1 MADRA
6 VRAAGVAAGA
16 PAREG
21 FSGILL
27 QRGAIGERDLA
38 RARAVAEA
46 SGEPLHLVLVR
57 LGLVAEAAMAS
68 ALAESLGLPLAGEAD
83 FPRRPILAD
92 RVAVSFLEAC
102 RIIPLSDGDSGVA
115 VALADPLDSET
126 LKALRM
132 KFGKPVT
139 AWVAVPGVLDRH
151 LKRLYGR
158 DDAAALEAKLPSEGW
173 IAAADVETLRDL
185 ASDVP
190 IVRAVNR
197 MIADAV
203 AERASDIHM
212 EPYAGEL
219 RVRHRI
225 DGVLRPVAPPPLA
238 QYPGIV
244 SRIKILANLD
254 VVERRLPQDG
264 RCKVHVQGRTI
275 DIRVSCVPSLQGE
288 SLVLRILDKASA
300 PLSLDRLGFDA
311 AVSRGID
318 RLIAQDGGIVL
329 VTGPTGSGKTTTLY
343 AALQKVDTTGRKLV
357 TVEDPVEYELP
368 GITQIQVQ
376 PHIGLGFARVLRSVL
391 RHDPDV
397 LMVGEI
403 RDRETAEIAVQAAL
417 TGHLVL
423 STLHTNDAASAI
435 IRLTDMGVE
444 PYLLTSAL
452 RGVLAQRLVRTLCD
466 ACRAP
471 RTDVPDAVK
480 AVHPAAP
487 KLFDARGCERCGE
500 TGYFGRMAVAE
511 LLPVDDTI
519 RAAILAGAD
528 SAVIAKHGRAGGM
541 RTMTEDG
548 LAKAAAGVTTVE
560 EVLRVTGAL

>member
-6 VRAAGVAAGA
+6 VRAAGLGA
-16 PAREG
+16 DTSGREG
-21 FSGILL
+21 FSEILVR
-27 QRGAIGERDLA
+27 RGVIGERDLA
-38 RARAVAEA
+38 RAQAVADA
-46 SGEPLHLVLVR
+46 SSDPLHLVLGR
-57 LGLVAEAAMAS
+57 LGLVAEEAMAS
-68 ALAESLGLPLAGEAD
+68 ALAESLGHPLATESD
-83 FPRRPILAD
+83 FPRRPVLAD

-102 RIIPLSDGDSGVA
+102 RVIPLSDGDAGVV
-115 VALADPLDSET
+115 VALADPLDVET

-139 AWVAVPGVLDRH
+139 PWVAVPGMLDRQ

-158 DDAAALEAKLPSEGW
+158 DTSAALEAKPEGW
-173 IAAADVETLRDL
+173 AAAADIETLRDL

-197 MIADAV
+197 MIQDAV

-212 EPYAGEL
+212 EPYAGEI
-219 RVRHRI
+219 RVRYRI
-225 DGVLRPVAPPPLA
+225 DGVLRPVPPPSIA

-244 SRIKILANLD
+244 SRIKILSNLD

-264 RCKVHVQGRTI
+264 RCKVHVQGRSI

-311 AVSRGID
+311 GVSRGLD
-318 RLIAQDGGIVL
+318 GLIAKDGGIVL

-343 AALQKVDTTGRKLV
+343 AALQKVDTTSRKLI

-435 IRLTDMGVE
+435 TRLTDMGIE

-452 RGVLAQRLVRTLCD
+452 RGVLAQRLARTLCES
-466 ACRAP
+466 CRAP
-471 RTDVPDAVK
+471 RPDVPDAVK
-480 AVHPAAP
+480 AVYPGQP
-487 KLFDARGCERCGE
+487 SVFSARGCERCGE
-500 TGYFGRMAVAE
+500 TGYRGRMAVAE
-511 LLPVDDTI
+511 LLIVDDPI

-528 SAVIAKHGRAGGM
+528 ATAIAKQGRAAGM

-548 LAKAAAGVTTVE
+548 LAKAATGVTTIE
-560 EVLRVTGAL
+560 EILRVTGAL